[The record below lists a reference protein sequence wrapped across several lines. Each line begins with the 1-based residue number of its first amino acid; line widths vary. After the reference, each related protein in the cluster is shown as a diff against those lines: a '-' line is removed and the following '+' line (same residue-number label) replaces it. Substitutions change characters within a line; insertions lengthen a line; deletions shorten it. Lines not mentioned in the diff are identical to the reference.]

1 LRNEIA
7 TIDRDVA
14 NTQVEQ
20 REESLANEI
29 DLISTAKVEYEAY
42 LTMLRAKG
50 AITKNQY
57 DNEILYLQR
66 VALEREKGVKEREL
80 GGIGDQT
87 SKEALRLRQEIA
99 GIDKNLADNKMAT
112 ANNAYQKAVEE
123 VELQRQKLELIA
135 METDLNKQAGDNL
148 KFSYETALQ
157 YAQTLLDYTRARNEL
172 VQSQFAM
179 ESAENS
185 RAVMDAE
192 KRLAQMQQAGSG
204 ASRGDIVRQEQQV
217 NRLKEQG
224 KQIAIEAKKAEIAGL
239 REVEEGEWRALDLK
253 QRMALIDQRSRIMEA
268 AFNLDKQ
275 RQIMLELRVK
285 RSDPNLSR
293 EEREAIGD
301 QIELQYG
308 AIRLAGQRL
317 GLEKERY
324 DILVDQNRVE
334 RQTLS
339 MNQQARRN
347 RMNAELIN
355 LGGRFAGGPVDPR
368 FAYTVN
374 ELGMESFLSATGTIS
389 WIHKPAYGTWSP
401 PARGMVLP
409 AGLSQQLMEA
419 GALPP
424 HPGVP
429 QRSRGSLTRVEQVS
443 QAVSMNMN
451 GNMLLAMRKQSLE
464 LGRLQKSI
472 DTLAGKDWS
481 VNVRTPSNAGL
492 IRTLQGI

>member
-29 DLISTAKVEYEAY
+29 SLIGTAKVEYEAY
-42 LTMLRAKG
+42 LTKLRAAG

-66 VALEREKGVKEREL
+66 VAMEREKAVKQREL

-87 SKEALRLRQEIA
+87 SQEALSLRQEIA
-99 GIDKNLADNKMAT
+99 GIDKSLADNKIA
-112 ANNAYQKAVEE
+112 AAENSYEKAVEE
-123 VELQRQKLELIA
+123 ADLQKQKLELISQ
-135 METDLNKQAGDNL
+135 EIDLNRQSGEITK
-148 KFSYETALQ
+148 STYETALQ
-157 YAQTLLDYTRARNEL
+157 YTQALLDNAKARQEL
-172 VQSQFAM
+172 VQSEFA
-179 ESAENS
+179 
-185 RAVMDAE
+185 
-192 KRLAQMQQAGSG
+192 LAQAYNGRQLNQAETRLGEMQGGG
-204 ASRGDIVRQEQQV
+204 ASKDAILQQEREV
-217 NRLKEQG
+217 AR
-224 KQIAIEAKKAEIAGL
+224 IKAEGANLAIRAKQAELNGL
-239 REVEEGEWRALDLK
+239 AEQERLELRALDLK
-253 QRMALIDQRSRIMEA
+253 QQMAIFDQQGRIAQAEMNA
-268 AFNLDKQ
+268 LKQ
-275 RQIMLELRVK
+275 RQVM
-285 RSDPNLSR
+285 
-293 EEREAIGD
+293 
-301 QIELQYG
+301 IELQVKLKDPG
-308 AIRLAGQRL
+308 LTDEQRQAVRDQIALQSRGIALADAMVDREEDRLAAVR
-317 GLEKERY
+317 E
-324 DILVDQNRVE
+324 INRIE
-334 RQTLS
+334 SDTIS
-339 MNQQARRN
+339 KNQQARRN
-347 RMNAELIN
+347 RTTAELIN
-355 LGGRFAGGPVDPR
+355 MGGRFAGGPVDPR

-429 QRSRGSLTRVEQVS
+429 QRSKGSLTRVEQVS

-464 LGRLQKSI
+464 LGKLQKSI
-472 DTLAGKDWS
+472 DTLSGKDWS
-481 VNVRTPSNAGL
+481 VSVRTPSNAGL
-492 IRTLQGI
+492 IRTLQGL